1 MIDLVSKISYH
12 IPPFLAIIGYINYP
26 RNFRVSASSLYFL
39 SLMHNCGLIF
49 FSAHTF
55 VSLSQILYKEG
66 VIFKCNYYFQNQEFD
81 KIIYYFYLSKYYEF
95 FDTFLLYLSNKS
107 PIFLQKYHHIGAV
120 VCWHMCYVYK
130 VDGIWIATLLNSF
143 VHLFM
148 YFYYLGCLLKIKTLR
163 YIKRYITTLQL
174 CQLIP
179 QPMSLVLYK
188 CETEFNFYIM
198 VFFTMYSIG
207 LVCLFGA
214 FYVNNYI
221 IKKL

>member
-1 MIDLVSKISYH
+1 
-12 IPPFLAIIGYINYP
+12 
-26 RNFRVSASSLYFL
+26 
-39 SLMHNCGLIF
+39 
-49 FSAHTF
+49 
-55 VSLSQILYKEG
+55 
-66 VIFKCNYYFQNQEFD
+66 
-81 KIIYYFYLSKYYEF
+81 
-95 FDTFLLYLSNKS
+95 
-107 PIFLQKYHHIGAV
+107 
-120 VCWHMCYVYK
+120 MCYVYK